1 MDKIK
6 AGIIGTGFIGPAH
19 IEAMRRLGYVEAVAL
34 AERDGQTARL
44 KADALSIPESYGDY
58 KKMLKDPK
66 IQTVHICAPNSFH
79 YKMAK
84 DALLAGKHVLCEKP
98 LTMKSSEAAELVALA
113 RQKTLLGAV
122 HFNVR
127 FYPVIHEA
135 AAMIQSGEL
144 GDIFAVNGSYQQ
156 DWLSRETDYSWR
168 LEPEF
173 SGDSRAVSDIGS
185 HWLDAAE
192 FMTGLRV
199 LKVCADFATFYPV
212 RKKPLKPVETYSGNT
227 LCKKDY
233 ASVPIQTEDYASV
246 LLRFEGGAHGALTV
260 NQVASGRKNR
270 IWFEI
275 CGSKQSLAID
285 TEHPNEIWIGRR
297 ENANRILLRDPSL
310 MHNKAAEIVT
320 YPGGHNEGF
329 PDTIKQLI
337 SAFYGTLRAGGA
349 LPDPGSALPTFE
361 SGLRELLLCE
371 GIVASARQDG
381 WVGIEKD

>member
-1 MDKIK
+1 MDIIK

-19 IEAMRRLGYVEAVAL
+19 IEAMRRLGYVEAAAL
-34 AERDGQTARL
+34 AELDGETARL
-44 KADALSIPESYGDY
+44 KASALNIPKSYGDY
-58 KKMLKDPK
+58 KKMLRDPN
-66 IQTVHICAPNSFH
+66 IHTVHICAPNNFH

-98 LTMKSSEAAELVALA
+98 LTMKSSEAAELVSLA
-113 RQKTLLGAV
+113 QQKNLLGAV
-122 HFNVR
+122 NFNVR

-144 GDIFAVNGSYQQ
+144 GEIFAINGSYQQ
-156 DWLSRETDYSWR
+156 DWLFHETDYSWR

-199 LKVCADFATFYPV
+199 QKVCADFATFYPV
-212 RKKPLKPVETYSGNT
+212 RKKPLKPVETYSGKI
-227 LCKKDY
+227 LSPKDY

-246 LLRFEGGAHGALTV
+246 LLRFDGGAHGSLTV

-275 CGSKQSLAID
+275 YGSKQSLAID
-285 TEHPNEIWIGRR
+285 TEHPNEMWIGRR
-297 ENANRILLRDPSL
+297 EKANRILIKDPSL
-310 MHNKAAEIVT
+310 MHGSAAEIAA
-320 YPGGHNEGF
+320 YPGGHTEGF
-329 PDTIKQLI
+329 PDTIKQLF
-337 SAFYGTLRAGGA
+337 SVFYETLRAGGTFSE
-349 LPDPGSALPTFE
+349 PRGDLPTFDC
-361 SGLRELLLCE
+361 GRRELMLCE
-371 GIVASARQDG
+371 GIVSSARQER
-381 WVGIEKD
+381 WVEIEQG